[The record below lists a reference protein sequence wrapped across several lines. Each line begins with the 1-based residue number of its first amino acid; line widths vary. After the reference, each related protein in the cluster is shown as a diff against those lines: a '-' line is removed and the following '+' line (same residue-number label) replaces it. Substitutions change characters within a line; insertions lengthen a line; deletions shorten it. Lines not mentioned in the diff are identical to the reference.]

1 MAPTLYDEKPELGD
15 LIEVF
20 RGNYQHWAVYIGD
33 GFVVH
38 LAPPSE
44 VPGAGSSSMMSVL
57 TEKAL
62 VKKEELWDMVGTD
75 EWKISNSLDGKYQ
88 PREPHIIVREACKMV
103 GQELPY
109 CVFRGNCEHFVNE
122 LRYGKAESRQ
132 VRKAGEAV
140 MVAGVAAAVGL
151 GIVALA
157 GALFGGSKKE
167 NKNTQ

>member
-20 RGNYQHWAVYIGD
+20 RGTYQHWAVYVGD

-75 EWKISNSLDGKYQ
+75 EWKINNSLDGKYE
-88 PREPHIIVREACKMV
+88 PRQPHIIAREACKMV